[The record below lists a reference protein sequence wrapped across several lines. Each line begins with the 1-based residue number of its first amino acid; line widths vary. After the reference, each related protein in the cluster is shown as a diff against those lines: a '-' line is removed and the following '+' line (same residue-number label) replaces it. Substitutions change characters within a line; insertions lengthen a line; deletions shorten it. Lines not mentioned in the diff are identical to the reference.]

1 MSNKG
6 AYIYQQVVQTTE
18 EWASRAN
25 EKKPYPEGVFLV
37 EKKADGKKIMKL
49 SDGEHFFSELEEFPA
64 EHKYEVPTLD
74 HIPTATDTSYIGKDG
89 QTHYFEIGYQC
100 RYYDF
105 DDDKY
110 RFYQLADLNDE
121 RTVATWQEV
130 GGGRLGGGYLDGGD
144 AYSVYTPEQVIDFLP
159 ASERDWDNE

>member
-1 MSNKG
+1 MAKKG
-6 AYIYQQVVQTTE
+6 AYVYQQIVLTTQ
-18 EWASRAN
+18 EWEAAGVL
-25 EKKPYPEGVFLV
+25 KYPEGIFLI
-37 EKKADGKKIMKL
+37 ERKADGKYVTKL
-49 SDGEHFFSELEEFPA
+49 SDGSADKTFAQLPEFPA

-74 HIPTATDTSYIGKDG
+74 HVPGADDTSYVGKDG

-144 AYSVYTPEQVIDFLP
+144 AYSVYTPEQVIDFQP
-159 ASERDWDNE
+159 TSEKEWDNE